1 MTLKIIAP
9 DRVFYDG
16 EADFVEFT
24 TANGDMGIYPG
35 HVAQTEVIYPGV
47 LTIHVGGEVKEAALH
62 SGFVEILQDS
72 ITIVAEAVEWPDE
85 IDINRAEQARIRAER
100 KIKDAASDETK
111 AELALKRSVLRIS
124 MADKKK

>member
-24 TANGDMGIYPG
+24 TANGDIGVYPG

-47 LTIHVGGEVKEAALH
+47 LTIHNGSEVKEAALH
-62 SGFVEILQDS
+62 SGFVEILPDS
-72 ITIVAEAVEWPDE
+72 ITIVAEAVEWPEE
-85 IDINRAEQARIRAER
+85 IDFNRAEQARIRAER